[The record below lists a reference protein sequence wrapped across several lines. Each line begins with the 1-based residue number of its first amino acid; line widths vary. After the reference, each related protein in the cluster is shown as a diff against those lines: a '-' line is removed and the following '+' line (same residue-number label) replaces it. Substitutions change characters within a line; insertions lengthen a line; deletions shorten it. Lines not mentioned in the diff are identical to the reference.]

1 VRTRIGVAA
10 SPDLVL
16 TGRPQMIL
24 ALLTG
29 KLTAVEV
36 AARGVEITGDESV
49 LRRVLPD
56 PAHGPAPA
64 SPS

>member
-1 VRTRIGVAA
+1 
-10 SPDLVL
+10 
-16 TGRPQMIL
+16 MIL

-36 AARGVEITGDESV
+36 AARGLEITGDKNV

-56 PAHGPAPA
+56 PAHGLPRQPELTK
-64 SPS
+64 S